1 MKHTLWRHIL
11 CPVLLLGFLLGSYNG
26 RLAVWKDDDPEPYRV
41 YPCPV
46 YLLPK
51 AEYKKY
57 MQFFIG
63 IFVVVLLL
71 KPVLEFIYMDN
82 LTWVYEMFQTFNTQ
96 IENVELDMEENI
108 YEYFFFKGEGE

>member
-51 AEYKKY
+51 AE
-57 MQFFIG
+57 QESLQRG
-63 IFVVVLLL
+63 IR
-71 KPVLEFIYMDN
+71 IN
-82 LTWVYEMFQTFNTQ
+82 
-96 IENVELDMEENI
+96 DMEDLKIFLEN
-108 YEYFFFKGEGE
+108 FLS